1 MKQEKK
7 PILYNLGVD
16 WVSVSTITGWKGE
29 SRKIDKKRNGDENR
43 EQKNY
48 AEKKNPKQEKSNTK
62 QNNQ

>member
-48 AEKKNPKQEKSNTK
+48 AEKTREV
-62 QNNQ
+62 